1 MAECHRS
8 HLLFLDTRKTTFPS
22 LLCRAGWGYKTR
34 FWPVEVGG
42 LGGRR
47 LSIGLAA
54 GEPPER
60 CSACFFPSGVQAGNG
75 SQTAQPQDRSPEE
88 RQLSKPPSR
97 SEASGVLIGWR
108 LHASSGHAPTA
119 APWALHPERSACWL
133 PWASRA
139 LGSFPASVPG
149 GQLFPSPPV
158 EMPPGGTTARAGTND
173 RVLVMN
179 TYAVLRTR
187 SMSGER
193 GGASP

>member
-1 MAECHRS
+1 MAEIGSAIDPISFSWIPGRP
-8 HLLFLDTRKTTFPS
+8 RFPAS
-22 LLCRAGWGYKTR
+22 PAGQGSCFP

-54 GEPPER
+54 GVPPER
-60 CSACFFPSGVQAGNG
+60 CSACFLPSGVQAGNG
-75 SQTAQPQDRSPEE
+75 SQTGQPQDSSPE
-88 RQLSKPPSR
+88 
-97 SEASGVLIGWR
+97 EASGVLIRWR
-108 LHASSGHAPTA
+108 LHVSSGHAPTA
-119 APWALHPERSACWL
+119 APWALRTERSACRL

-158 EMPPGGTTARAGTND
+158 EMPPRGTAARAGTND

-179 TYAVLRTR
+179 AHAVLRTR
-187 SMSGER
+187 STSGET